1 MQYSVHSSYT
11 QTTSHHI
18 TYLFSTSYHCRC
30 REEEDQY
37 YSDYIPVYTTAVES
51 AAIFTISTV
60 PLDTSVDIQYSEY
73 TDSDSALNS
82 CEKGKSKS
90 NNKSKGKNRVKGKSR
105 RSGEPSSVSTPVA
118 EMVPAEDADPAVDD
132 GPH

>member
-1 MQYSVHSSYT
+1 MSP
-11 QTTSHHI
+11 
-18 TYLFSTSYHCRC
+18 HCRC

-51 AAIFTISTV
+51 AAIFTLSTV
-60 PLDTSVDIQYSEY
+60 PLDASVDIQYSEY

-82 CEKGKSKS
+82 CEKGNSKS
-90 NNKSKGKNRVKGKSR
+90 NIKSKGKDRVKGKSR

-118 EMVPAEDADPAVDD
+118 EMVPAEDENAAVDADAAVDD

>member
-1 MQYSVHSSYT
+1 MQYSVYSSYT
-11 QTTSHHI
+11 KPHHI
-18 TYLFSTSYHCRC
+18 TSLFSMSHHCRC

-60 PLDTSVDIQYSEY
+60 PLDASVDIQYSEY

-82 CEKGKSKS
+82 CEKGNSKS
-90 NNKSKGKNRVKGKSR
+90 NIKSKGKDRVKGESR
-105 RSGEPSSVSTPVA
+105 KSGEPPSVSTPVA
-118 EMVPAEDADPAVDD
+118 EMVPADDADAAVDD